1 MVTPNGPN
9 GLLESSI
16 PLKGGDLRVDGSLMA
31 EALPRPA
38 LSRPGAPLM
47 LLWRILAG
55 AGFGFLVAH
64 LAFGLGGP
72 GLDEFTERW
81 IYDGLELLAAVGCL
95 LRAASI
101 RDERAA
107 WLVLG
112 LGILSF
118 GLGDICFDFVY
129 NGSPPGVSICDA
141 FYLAFYPACYAS
153 LALLV
158 RSRISSFDRSVWL
171 DGLIAAL
178 AVSAVSASV
187 VLQVV
192 LTHTHGNRLTMFV
205 NLAYPVADLILLAI
219 VVVVFALT
227 GWRPGRAW
235 ATAGV
240 AFGVITLAD
249 SLFLYL
255 NATGG
260 YAEGTLLDA
269 LWPAAMLLLAVA
281 AWQPVE
287 REHAVE
293 LEGRFLAATPLLCG
307 VLALAVL
314 VAERFHHHNA
324 VADALAVSAIL
335 VVFLRTGI
343 SFLDNARLLERTR
356 ALSLTD
362 PLTGLGNRRSLMAA
376 LERRCRSSDGA
387 TTVFAIFDLNG
398 FKTYND
404 TFGHPSGDALL
415 VRFAARLTEAAGRQG
430 QAFRMGGD
438 EFCILVPTGGEALD
452 EVVKL
457 GIAALSEDGEG
468 FHVGA
473 EFGAVVLPGDA
484 SEPTAALRLADERLY
499 AHKHRL
505 YKTEEPSHEIL
516 LRALTERE
524 PGMREH
530 LLDVARLSLCLGE
543 ELGLSGHTL
552 EQLRLAAELHDIG
565 KVAIPDAVLRKPG
578 ALTVEEWRFVRQHT
592 LIGQRILAG
601 APGMREVAG
610 IVRATHER
618 WDGAGYGD
626 GLAQTSIPLAARIIA
641 VCDAYAAMTS
651 GRPYRR
657 PVSPEA
663 ALAEL
668 RRCAGTQFD
677 PDVVA
682 AFCRLHGRTPAPAG
696 AAV

>member
-1 MVTPNGPN
+1 M
-9 GLLESSI
+9 
-16 PLKGGDLRVDGSLMA
+16 R
-31 EALPRPA
+31 
-38 LSRPGAPLM
+38 
-47 LLWRILAG
+47 LWRLLAC
-55 AGFGFLVAH
+55 AGFVFLTAH
-64 LAFGLGGP
+64 LAFGFGGP

-81 IYDGLELLAAVGCL
+81 VYDGLELLAAAGCL
-95 LRAASI
+95 MRAAST

-107 WLVLG
+107 WFVLG

-118 GLGDICFDFVY
+118 TLGDICFDFVY

-141 FYLAFYPACYAS
+141 FYLAFYPACYAA

-158 RSRISSFDRSVWL
+158 RSRVSSFDRSVWL

-178 AVSAVSASV
+178 AVSALSASV
-187 VLQVV
+187 ILQVV
-192 LTHTHGNRLTMFV
+192 LTHTHGKRLTMFV
-205 NLAYPVADLILLAI
+205 NLAYPIADLILLAI
-219 VVVVFALT
+219 VILVFALT
-227 GWRPGRAW
+227 GRRPGRAW
-235 ATAGV
+235 ATAGL
-240 AFGVITLAD
+240 AFGLITLAD
-249 SLFLYL
+249 SVFLYL

-260 YAEGTLLDA
+260 YAEGSLLDA

-281 AWQPVE
+281 AWQPVD
-287 REHAVE
+287 REHSVE

-307 VLALAVL
+307 LLALAVL
-314 VAERFHHHNA
+314 VGARFHPHNL
-324 VADALAVSAIL
+324 VADALAVAAIL

-362 PLTGLGNRRSLMAA
+362 PLTGLGNRRSLMTA
-376 LERRCRSSDGA
+376 LERPFRRSDGV

-415 VRFAARLTEAAGRQG
+415 VRFATRLSDAAGRHG

-438 EFCILVPTGGEALD
+438 EFCILVPTGSDALD

-457 GIAALSEDGEG
+457 GIAALSEDGDG

-473 EFGAVVLPGDA
+473 EFGAVVLPDEAADA
-484 SEPTAALRLADERLY
+484 TTALRLADERLY

-505 YKTEEPSHEIL
+505 YKAEEPSHEIL

-530 LLDVARLSLCLGE
+530 LLDVAQLSFSLGE
-543 ELGLSGHTL
+543 ELGLSGHNL
-552 EQLRLAAELHDIG
+552 AQLRIAAELHDIG
-565 KVAIPDAVLRKPG
+565 KVAIPDAVLKKPG
-578 ALTVEEWRFVRQHT
+578 ALTDQEWRFIRQHT

-651 GRPYRR
+651 DRPYRHAI
-657 PVSPEA
+657 SSEA

-668 RRCAGTQFD
+668 RRCAGSQFD
-677 PDVVA
+677 PAVVA
-682 AFCRLHGRTPAPAG
+682 AFCGLRGRAPASVG
-696 AAV
+696 AAN

>member
-1 MVTPNGPN
+1 
-9 GLLESSI
+9 
-16 PLKGGDLRVDGSLMA
+16 MA

-38 LSRPGAPLM
+38 LTWSSAPVM
-47 LLWRILAG
+47 RLWRIVAC
-55 AGFGFLVAH
+55 AGFAFLVAH

-72 GLDEFTERW
+72 GLDAFTERW
-81 IYDGLELLAAVGCL
+81 VYDGLELLAAAGCL
-95 LRAASI
+95 LRAATT

-118 GLGDICFDFVY
+118 TLGDICFDFVY
-129 NGSPPGVSICDA
+129 GGNPPGVSICDV
-141 FYLAFYPACYAS
+141 FYLAFYPACYAA

-158 RSRISSFDRSVWL
+158 RSRVSSFDRSVWL
-171 DGLIAAL
+171 DGVIAAL
-178 AVSAVSASV
+178 AVSALSASV

-192 LTHTHGNRLTMFV
+192 LNHTHGKRLTMFV
-205 NLAYPVADLILLAI
+205 NLAYPVADLVLLAI
-219 VVVVFALT
+219 VILVFALT
-227 GWRPGRAW
+227 GRRPGRAW
-235 ATAGV
+235 ATAGL

-260 YAEGTLLDA
+260 YSEGSLLDA

-287 REHAVE
+287 REHSVE

-307 VLALAVL
+307 LVALAVL
-314 VAERFHHHNA
+314 IAARFHPHNLI
-324 VADALAVSAIL
+324 ADALAVAAIL
-335 VVFLRTGI
+335 VVFLRTGV
-343 SFLDNARLLERTR
+343 SFLDNARLLEKTR

-362 PLTGLGNRRSLMAA
+362 PLTGLGNRRSLMTA
-376 LERRCRSSDGA
+376 LERSCRAPDGV

-398 FKTYND
+398 FKSYND

-415 VRFAARLTEAAGRQG
+415 VRFAARLSEVVGRNG

-438 EFCILVPTGGEALD
+438 EFCVLVPTGGEALKQI
-452 EVVKL
+452 VGL
-457 GIAALSEDGEG
+457 GIQALSEDGDG

-473 EFGAVVLPGDA
+473 EYGAVALPDDA
-484 SEPTAALRLADERLY
+484 ADPTTALRLADERLY

-505 YKTEEPSHEIL
+505 YKAEEPSHEIL

-530 LLDVARLSLCLGE
+530 LLDVSQLSLALGE

-565 KVAIPDAVLRKPG
+565 KVAIPDAVLKKPG
-578 ALTVEEWRFVRQHT
+578 ALTDQEWRFVRQHT

-618 WDGAGYGD
+618 WDGSGYGD
-626 GLAQTSIPLAARIIA
+626 GLSQTSIPLAARIIA

-651 GRPYRR
+651 DRPYRR
-657 PVSPEA
+657 SVSSEA
-663 ALAEL
+663 AVAEL
-668 RRCAGTQFD
+668 RRCAGSQFD
-677 PDVVA
+677 PDVVE
-682 AFCRLHGRTPAPAG
+682 AFCRLREGSPTSVG
-696 AAV
+696 AVG

>member
-1 MVTPNGPN
+1 
-9 GLLESSI
+9 
-16 PLKGGDLRVDGSLMA
+16 MA
-31 EALPRPA
+31 EALPRPV
-38 LSRPGAPLM
+38 LSWSGAPVM
-47 LLWRILAG
+47 RLWRIIAC
-55 AGFGFLVAH
+55 AGFLFLVAH

-72 GLDEFTERW
+72 GLDEFSERW
-81 IYDGLELLAAVGCL
+81 LYDGLELLAAAGCL
-95 LRAASI
+95 LRAAST
-101 RDERAA
+101 RGERVA

-118 GLGDICFDFVY
+118 ALGDICFDFVY
-129 NGSPPGVSICDA
+129 NGRPPGLSICDA
-141 FYLAFYPACYAS
+141 FYLAFYPACYAA

-158 RSRISSFDRSVWL
+158 RSRVSSFDRSVWL

-178 AVSAVSASV
+178 AVSALSASV

-192 LTHTHGNRLTMFV
+192 LTHTHGKRLTMFV
-205 NLAYPVADLILLAI
+205 NLADPIADLILLAI
-219 VVVVFALT
+219 VILVFALT
-227 GWRPGRAW
+227 GRRPGRAW
-235 ATAGV
+235 VIAGA
-240 AFGVITLAD
+240 AFLVITLAD

-287 REHAVE
+287 LEHSVE

-307 VLALAVL
+307 LLALAVL
-314 VAERFHHHNA
+314 VGARFHPDNL
-324 VADALAVSAIL
+324 VADALAVAAIL

-362 PLTGLGNRRSLMAA
+362 PLTGLGNRRSLMTA
-376 LERRCRSSDGA
+376 LERSCRRSADA
-387 TTVFAIFDLNG
+387 ATVFAIFDLNG
-398 FKTYND
+398 FKSYND
-404 TFGHPSGDALL
+404 TFGHPSGDDLL
-415 VRFAARLTEAAGRQG
+415 VRFAARLSGAAGPHG

-438 EFCILVPTGGEALD
+438 EFCILVPTRGEGLD
-452 EVVKL
+452 EVVKV
-457 GIAALSEDGEG
+457 GIAALTEDSDG

-473 EFGAVVLPGDA
+473 EFGAVVLPDDA
-484 SEPTAALRLADERLY
+484 ADPTAALRLADERLY
-499 AHKHRL
+499 ANKHRL
-505 YKTEEPSHEIL
+505 YKAEEPSHEIL

-530 LLDVARLSLCLGE
+530 LLDVAQLSLSLGE

-565 KVAIPDAVLRKPG
+565 KVAIPDAVLKKPG
-578 ALTVEEWRFVRQHT
+578 ALTDQEWRFVRQHT

-626 GLAQTSIPLAARIIA
+626 GLARTSIPLAARIVA

-651 GRPYRR
+651 DRPYRR
-657 PVSPEA
+657 AVDAQA

-668 RRCAGTQFD
+668 RRCAGAQFD
-677 PDVVA
+677 PDVVE
-682 AFCRLHGRTPAPAG
+682 AFCRLRERATASLGVAI
-696 AAV
+696 